1 MTLNYDL
8 MQHLS
13 MTVPENWRRNRRKK

>member
-13 MTVPENWRRNRRKK
+13 MIVPENWRRNRRKK